1 MRRDRIVPLIV
12 AVALFM
18 ENMDS
23 TVIATSLPAI
33 AADIGTNPLA
43 LKLAITS
50 YLLSLAI
57 FIPAS
62 GWTADRFGARTVFR
76 AAIAVFV
83 LGSIG
88 CALSN
93 SLTDFVIA
101 RIVQGMGGAMM
112 TPVGRMVLV
121 RSISRREL
129 VGAMAWVTTPAL
141 IGPVLGPPVGGFI
154 TTYATWHWIFIINVP
169 IGILGIILATRYIED
184 LRAEHHERF
193 DIVGMVLAGLGI
205 AGVAFGFSVLGLNF
219 LPWTVVAALVV
230 GGACFIAAYLVHA
243 RHTANPALD
252 LTLLRI
258 PTFFASVAGG
268 FIFRLGLG
276 ALPFLLPLM
285 LQVGFGMTPFQS
297 GMVTFATA
305 LGAMGMKWAT
315 TTILRRFGFRT
326 ILVVNAVISSAFL
339 ARLRRLHADDAGGDH
354 GAAAAGRRI
363 LPLAAVHQHQ
373 HHRLC
378 RRGTAPGQPGDRA
391 GQRRPAIGGIDRGGG
406 RRAGGGTHRS
416 LQGQRAPASERFSA
430 GVPDG
435 GGDLGLVRVYLLAA
449 LARRRGGNGEPD
461 ACPHGADRP
470 AGRVKSPIRYKLMV
484 YGLILGLSRR
494 PISYFPHAWGFGRKG

>member
-1 MRRDRIVPLIV
+1 MPIRRDRIVPLIV

-23 TVIATSLPAI
+23 TVISTSLPAI

-50 YLLSLAI
+50 YLLSLAV

-76 AAIAVFV
+76 AAIAVFM

-88 CALSN
+88 CAMSS

-129 VGAMAWVTTPAL
+129 IGAMAWVTTPAL

-154 TTYATWHWIFIINVP
+154 TTYATWHWIFIINIP
-169 IGILGIILATRYIED
+169 IGLLGIVLATRYIED
-184 LRAEHHERF
+184 LRAAERERF
-193 DIVGMVLAGLGI
+193 DLFGMVLAGVGI
-205 AGVAFGFSVLGLNF
+205 AGVAFGLSVLGLNF
-219 LPWTVVAALVV
+219 LPWTIVASLIV
-230 GGACFIAAYLVHA
+230 GGAMFIAAYLVHA
-243 RHTANPALD
+243 RHTARPALD
-252 LTLLRI
+252 LTLFRL
-258 PTFFASVAGG
+258 PTFFASVTGG

-297 GMVTFATA
+297 GLITFATA
-305 LGAMGMKWAT
+305 FGAMGMKWAT
-315 TTILRRFGFRT
+315 AMILRRFGFRT
-326 ILVVNAVISSAFL
+326 ILVVNALISSAFL
-339 ARLRRLHADDAGGDH
+339 AVCAAFTRTTPVTVMVLLLFVGGFF
-354 GAAAAGRRI
+354 
-363 LPLAAVHQHQ
+363 
-373 HHRLC
+373 
-378 RRGTAPGQPGDRA
+378 
-391 GQRRPAIGGIDRGGG
+391 
-406 RRAGGGTHRS
+406 RS
-416 LQGQRAPASERFSA
+416 LQFTSINTMAYADVEPERVSRATALVSVAQQLAVSSGVALGASAVELTVHLKGGGPLGASDFPPAFLAVAAISALSVLIFLRLAPDAGAEMTARAPAPSE
-430 GVPDG
+430 PT
-435 GGDLGLVRVYLLAA
+435 
-449 LARRRGGNGEPD
+449 
-461 ACPHGADRP
+461 DRP
-470 AGRVKSPIRYKLMV
+470 AG
-484 YGLILGLSRR
+484 
-494 PISYFPHAWGFGRKG
+494 

>member
-1 MRRDRIVPLIV
+1 MRADRIVPLII

-23 TVIATSLPAI
+23 TVIATALPAI
-33 AADIGTNPLA
+33 AADLGTNPLA
-43 LKLAITS
+43 LKLAVTS

-88 CALSN
+88 CALSGT
-93 SLTDFVIA
+93 LTEFVIA
-101 RIVQGMGGAMM
+101 RIAQGMGGAMM

-154 TTYATWHWIFIINVP
+154 TTYASWHWIFIINVP
-169 IGILGIILATRYIED
+169 IGLIGIALATRYIEN
-184 LRAEHHERF
+184 LRAEKHEPF

-205 AGVAFGFSVLGLNF
+205 AGVAFGLSVLGLNF
-219 LPWTVVAALVV
+219 LPWTVVAALVA

-252 LTLLRI
+252 LTLFRL
-258 PTFFASVAGG
+258 PTFFASVTGG

-297 GMVTFATA
+297 GTVTFATA

-315 TTILRRFGFRT
+315 SRILRRYGFRT
-326 ILVVNAVISSAFL
+326 ILVSNAIISAGFLAVCAGFTQATPVAVMMLLLLVGGFFRSLQFTSINTIAYAEVDHRRVSRATSLVSVAQQLAVSTGVALGALAVELTVRFKGNGPLQASDFPPAFL
-339 ARLRRLHADDAGGDH
+339 AVAAISAMSVLIFLRLSPDAGAEMAD
-354 GAAAAGRRI
+354 R
-363 LPLAAVHQHQ
+363 LPPS
-373 HHRLC
+373 
-378 RRGTAPGQPGDRA
+378 TETSD
-391 GQRRPAIGGIDRGGG
+391 
-406 RRAGGGTHRS
+406 
-416 LQGQRAPASERFSA
+416 QRAR
-430 GVPDG
+430 
-435 GGDLGLVRVYLLAA
+435 
-449 LARRRGGNGEPD
+449 
-461 ACPHGADRP
+461 
-470 AGRVKSPIRYKLMV
+470 
-484 YGLILGLSRR
+484 
-494 PISYFPHAWGFGRKG
+494 

>member
-93 SLTDFVIA
+93 SLTDFVVA

-193 DIVGMVLAGLGI
+193 DIVGMGLAGLGI

-339 ARLRRLHADDAGGDH
+339 GVCAGFTQTT
-354 GAAAAGRRI
+354 
-363 LPLAAVHQHQ
+363 PV
-373 HHRLC
+373 
-378 RRGTAPGQPGDRA
+378 
-391 GQRRPAIGGIDRGGG
+391 AIMVLLLLVGGFF
-406 RRAGGGTHRS
+406 RS
-416 LQGQRAPASERFSA
+416 LQFTSINTIAYADVEPHRVSRATALVSVAQQLAVST
-430 GVPDG
+430 GVAVG
-435 GGDLGLVRVYLLAA
+435 A
-449 LARRRGGNGEPD
+449 LAVELTVHFKGNAPLQASDFPPAFVTVAAISVLSVFIFLRLSPD
-461 ACPHGADRP
+461 AGAEMANRTPAPTEPTDRP
-470 AGRVKSPIRYKLMV
+470 G
-484 YGLILGLSRR
+484 G
-494 PISYFPHAWGFGRKG
+494 